1 MFYNVNKISTK
12 FINLTNHNKFM
23 VKTYRVRITQTTGA
37 PSYVTYLTPA
47 EYKAKKAQV
56 GSRTYLKS
64 VVRTDKKVYDL

>member
-1 MFYNVNKISTK
+1 
-12 FINLTNHNKFM
+12 M
-23 VKTYRVRITQTTGA
+23 VKTYRVRITQTTGD